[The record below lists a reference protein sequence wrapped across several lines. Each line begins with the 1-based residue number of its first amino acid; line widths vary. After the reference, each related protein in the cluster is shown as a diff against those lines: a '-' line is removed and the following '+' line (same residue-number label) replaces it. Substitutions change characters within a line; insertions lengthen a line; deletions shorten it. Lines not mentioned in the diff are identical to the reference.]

1 MLAMGETD
9 MAILLVFAVLQL
21 CDLTTTIVFLRHGVL
36 EGNPLVAGLMH
47 VSAQPAA
54 AVLVVKLAACA
65 LALYAWHSRR
75 MRLLRRANLFFAL
88 CVGWNLVAIA
98 RA

>member
-1 MLAMGETD
+1 
-9 MAILLVFAVLQL
+9 MAILLVFVVLQF
-21 CDLTTTIVFLRHGVL
+21 CDLATTMVFLRHGVL

-54 AVLVVKLAACA
+54 AVLIAKLAACG
-65 LALYAWHSRR
+65 LALYAWNSRR

-88 CVGWNLVAIA
+88 CVGWNLVAIV

>member
-1 MLAMGETD
+1 
-9 MAILLVFAVLQL
+9 MAILLVFVALQL
-21 CDLTTTIVFLRHGVL
+21 CDLATTMVFLRHGVL
-36 EGNPLVAGLMH
+36 EGNPLVAGLMQ

-54 AVLVVKLAACA
+54 AVLIVKLAACG
-65 LALYAWHSRR
+65 LALFAWNSRR